1 MLKANVGMSRKTSRE
16 YQSTG
21 YSINL
26 DGEIPF
32 GPDDAEGVL
41 ERIQELYDLAREA
54 VSREIE
60 RDQSDQ
66 AAGHRHEAPSPPTSP
81 ASNSQPKSTGQSA
94 PLPMNVPPY
103 TNGSRPSRSPTS
115 STESATPKQVQYLL
129 SLGKRKGLS
138 REDLDAV
145 IAQVVG
151 SPKKTGELTKREAGS
166 VIDHLTNLESEAKA

>member
-1 MLKANVGMSRKTSRE
+1 MLKASVGLSRKTSRE

-41 ERIQELYDLAREA
+41 EKIQELYALAREA

-66 AAGHRHEAPSPPTSP
+66 AGGQRHEAPPPPTSP
-81 ASNSQPKSTGQSA
+81 VSKSQPKSSGQSA
-94 PLPMNVPPY
+94 PLPINRPPY
-103 TNGSRPSRSPTS
+103 SNGSRPSNSAS
-115 STESATPKQVQYLL
+115 SSESATPKQVQYLL

-151 SPKKTGELTKREAGS
+151 SPKKTGELSKREAGS
-166 VIDHLTNLESEAKA
+166 VIDHLTKLEPEATA